1 MTKDIPHV
9 RSSHILHSYWLFI
22 LLILTLY
29 IFINLLINL
38 TAPCYQGLFSVTKQI
53 IDDILI
59 ICVQY
64 ILKEDVQTV
73 FSDFLTTVLILY
85 IVIKCSFFCDH

>member
-9 RSSHILHSYWLFI
+9 RCSHILHSYWLFI

-64 ILKEDVQTV
+64 ILKDVQTV

-85 IVIKCSFFCDH
+85 IVIKCSFFL